1 MDYDFEN
8 ISNEDIFE
16 EINTNYKAS
25 STSDMIDGLS
35 KGKIKGRYGHKQDYW
50 KTESHITSE
59 FFAHFIE
66 AQFDSER
73 RKIFESTFPESY
85 NYVEEKLERG
95 MPK

>member
-35 KGKIKGRYGHKQDYW
+35 KGKIKGRYGHKQAYW

>member
-1 MDYDFEN
+1 MKNDFEKL
-8 ISNEDIFE
+8 SNE
-16 EINTNYKAS
+16 EIYDEIKTNYKVS

-73 RKIFESTFPESY
+73 RQILANTFTNSY
-85 NYVEEKLERG
+85 NYIVEKLKG
-95 MPK
+95 V